1 MEPPFCVKNASLA
14 HRAGVKGEV
23 KGQIRTDHLKKNM
36 TLFKH
41 IKISVLAGGGSSLE
55 HPMKLRAIRTG
66 LDMKSAQPLVLNTR
80 KQVLVRLDK
89 FHIESSIGLWCNS
102 VPYNPNFGIVV
113 IFL

>member
-1 MEPPFCVKNASLA
+1 MPRVFNTD
-14 HRAGVKGEV
+14 RAGVKGEV
-23 KGQIRTDHLKKNM
+23 KGQIRADHLKKNM
-36 TLFKH
+36 RLFKH
-41 IKISVLAGGGSSLE
+41 IKISVLAGAGSSLE

-80 KQVLVRLDK
+80 KQVLVRLTLRVDK